1 MTHTRITWSED
12 DSAKIEKLQELG
24 LSVDPQMGNPS
35 GPIEVKRFALAI
47 MESDKAGELA
57 DLLPWL
63 LTRGLGNHIFEQ
75 EDVVAQAIMTPALH
89 AALIPVLEQILHNFV
104 YNHDCAHAFQTP
116 VPCIAKSQNADMMAM
131 ALPLFPEALRRT
143 SWNYS
148 TNWGNLACDYL
159 DVGGDPDGLI
169 ESLNILLNS
178 QTADPSGSFLL
189 RTKEEKLSQHLCSQ
203 GFIRLLNHKRVAES
217 SSLKTLLQPYAGEIL
232 EDTSTDDPMWRENTY
247 ILTSVYP
254 NGVAGI
260 TYSTSQTNGRY
271 TDLKCLKKLNYAFTF
286 CATPI
291 DIATI
296 GIRLF
301 EQTNNTAGATRIR
314 EAARQAAVSLRQFFA
329 ADLPQNPE
337 TDPNPTGLSLDPHL

>member
-1 MTHTRITWSED
+1 MTHTRITCSED
-12 DSAKIEKLQELG
+12 DSAKVEELQKLG
-24 LSVDPQMGNPS
+24 LSIDPQMGYPS
-35 GPIEVKRFALAI
+35 GPIGAKRFALAI
-47 MESDKAGELA
+47 MRSDKAGELA

-75 EDVVAQAIMTPALH
+75 KNVVAQAIMTPALH
-89 AALIPVLEQILHNFV
+89 AALIPVLEPILHNFV
-104 YNHDCAHAFQTP
+104 YNHDCAHAFLTP
-116 VPCIAKSQNADMMAM
+116 AHCIAKSQNADMMAM
-131 ALPLFPEALRRT
+131 ALRLFPEALKRA
-143 SWNYS
+143 SWDS

-169 ESLNILLNS
+169 GSLKILINS
-178 QTADPSGSFLL
+178 QTADPSDSFLP
-189 RTKEEKLSQHLCSQ
+189 RTQEEKLSQHLCSQ

-232 EDTSTDDPMWRENTY
+232 EDTSTDDPLWRENTY

-254 NGVAGI
+254 NRVAGI
-260 TYSTSQTNGRY
+260 TYSTSQRKGIY
-271 TDLKCLKKLNYAFTF
+271 TDLKCLEKPNYVFTF
-286 CATPI
+286 CAAPI

-296 GIRLF
+296 AIHLF
-301 EQTNNTAGATRIR
+301 EQTNKTAGAAKIR